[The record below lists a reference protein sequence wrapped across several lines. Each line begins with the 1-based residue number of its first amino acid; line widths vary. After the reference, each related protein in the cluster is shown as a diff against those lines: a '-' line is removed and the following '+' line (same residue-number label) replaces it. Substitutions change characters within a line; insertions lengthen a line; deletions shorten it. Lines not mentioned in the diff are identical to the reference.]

1 MSIETS
7 CRSKL
12 EAATRNQ
19 AGWLTGRQAGR
30 QASKQAGRQA
40 GRQAT
45 GGDNLTTRSEEPVFH
60 GGLSRKLRARRYD
73 EPKG

>member
-1 MSIETS
+1 
-7 CRSKL
+7 L
-12 EAATRNQ
+12 
-19 AGWLTGRQAGR
+19 AGRLTGRQAGR

-40 GRQAT
+40 GRQA
-45 GGDNLTTRSEEPVFH
+45 GNRGDNLTTRSEEPVFH